1 MGLMWKSRHAGFFVM
16 VRDAVPRRHPVTGD
30 IIEGGRPRLDC
41 EFGFPTGEQR
51 VHNPLTGQIDVLE
64 GYQGGFFD
72 LDSAAEQLG
81 WNEDEKGL
89 VERELD
95 RQCQLRPGSVQRVDF
110 VIAPAERPWP
120 TYDDETDPQKL
131 YEQAVPLGLA
141 GKTLA
146 YERENR
152 QRPDLVKALQE
163 HLAASPEPEP
173 EAPPVLAIETKPGEP
188 ELQRVAV
195 V

>member
-1 MGLMWKSRHAGFFVM
+1 
-16 VRDAVPRRHPVTGD
+16 
-30 IIEGGRPRLDC
+30 
-41 EFGFPTGEQR
+41 
-51 VHNPLTGQIDVLE
+51 VLE

-95 RQCQLRPGSVQRVDF
+95 RQCQLRPGSVQSVDY
-110 VIAPAERPWP
+110 VTAPAELPWP
-120 TYDDETDPQKL
+120 TYDAEDDPDRI
-131 YEQAVPLGLA
+131 YAQAVPLGLA

-152 QRPDLVKALQE
+152 RRPDLIAALEKQ
-163 HLAASPEPEP
+163 LAASPEPEP
-173 EAPPVLAIETKPGEP
+173 PPPPVVAIETRPGEP